1 MNKLFFISI
10 LSAQAITLLTTVGV
24 TQLARG
30 LELTSG
36 SALAEGQTLEDFYA
50 AAINFSPRLR
60 IAVESLNIGRAR
72 EKQAAG
78 QLHPQINA
86 NANLSDNA
94 RNSFSQFG
102 TPISE
107 EFDGERFS
115 LSLQQTLFNW
125 QAFAARRR
133 ATQIENQLEAEYY
146 YELSTCLRKWLEGI
160 SPCSWHRIRS
170 LR

>member
-10 LSAQAITLLTTVGV
+10 LSAQAIALLSTVGV
-24 TQLARG
+24 THLARG

-72 EKQAAG
+72 EEQAAG

-102 TPISE
+102 TPIRKNSME
-107 EFDGERFS
+107 
-115 LSLQQTLFNW
+115 N
-125 QAFAARRR
+125 AFTIAA
-133 ATQIENQLEAEYY
+133 TNVI
-146 YELSTCLRKWLEGI
+146 
-160 SPCSWHRIRS
+160 
-170 LR
+170 